1 MTLASAI
8 ALRPDDGAPFLL
20 TFSDS
25 RLTLGASGGDPSSWT
40 HTVIKSVGLGPK
52 SVVLM
57 AGSTTLPVVTAA
69 EVARGLIANANANR
83 SGLTPMSLLEEA
95 RQFLAVH
102 QLCFRNVP
110 ESSSHRADA
119 IVAGFF
125 ADGVPGL
132 VHVSNQNDSSQ
143 LEVYRPRRGDFSVVT
158 IGDPYYAGIATQ
170 GIGETLLTSP
180 TGGALIQQV
189 ASVYWD
195 VIGHEGTPGIGG
207 GLCLGMCRH
216 DHSCWQ
222 WPMVKIGGASF
233 YRGLPVEKIPDE
245 WLPATVDIRHNG
257 KAFARLERSCP
268 PQGFATRYP
277 MGAITN
283 NKETVRLAFDPSDWE
298 PTADEA
304 VILGGTVQNRSSERT

>member
-25 RLTLGASGGDPSSWT
+25 RLTLGGSGATPGSST
-40 HTVIKSVGLGPK
+40 DTAIKSVGLGPK

-57 AGSTTLPVVTAA
+57 AGSTTLPVITAA
-69 EVARGLIANANANR
+69 EAARGLIANANANR
-83 SGLTPMSLLEEA
+83 SGKTPMSLLEEA
-95 RQFLAVH
+95 RQFLMVH

-119 IVAGFF
+119 IIAGFF
-125 ADGVPGL
+125 ADGIPGL
-132 VHVSNQNDSSQ
+132 VHVANQNGTAQ

-170 GIGETLLTSP
+170 GIGEVLLTSP
-180 TGGALIQQV
+180 SGGALIQQV

-222 WPMVKIGGASF
+222 WPMLTIGRANF
-233 YRGLPVEKIPDE
+233 YRGLPVEKVPDE
-245 WLPATVDIRHNG
+245 WRPATIDIRHDG
-257 KAFARLERSCP
+257 GTFARLERSCP
-268 PQGFATRYP
+268 PDGFATRYP
-277 MGAITN
+277 TGTVTDDQ
-283 NKETVRLAFDPSDWE
+283 ETVRLAFDPSDWE

-304 VILGGTVQNRSSERT
+304 LILGQGDQDPNPQ